1 MEKYIGKKI
10 LVVGLGLQGG
20 GVGIAKYFA
29 DLGANVTVTDKKS
42 EKQLSPSIE
51 ALKDYEITFHLGGH
65 QQDDFLSAD
74 IIFKGPSVL
83 WTTPEIVAAEKKGI
97 PVEMELSFFAANFP
111 GKIIGV
117 TGTRGKSTTTSMIF
131 NLLKLSNFPAFLG
144 GGFPGIST
152 INYLK
157 TLKETDWV
165 VAEISS
171 WALSGFHR
179 KKISP
184 HIAVMTNIYPDHL
197 NYYNRMDDYIYD
209 KKAIFL
215 YQKKDDYF
223 ILNESLQFKDIKSK
237 NPHLDFTVSM
247 LPQLTNAP
255 RPVTGGTLYALS
267 VLRASRAQPQAWNYI
282 AYLTSPGDNARF
294 VNDVQGVI
302 PQRALLPAYD
312 KEAVR
317 SVFAKSMLA
326 LKIWNNPNPKSTR
339 AIFSDMIENYALG
352 KASLSD
358 AIRQANTQLVRITP
372 R

>member
-1 MEKYIGKKI
+1 MEKYVGKKI

-171 WALSGFHR
+171 WALS
-179 KKISP
+179 
-184 HIAVMTNIYPDHL
+184 
-197 NYYNRMDDYIYD
+197 
-209 KKAIFL
+209 
-215 YQKKDDYF
+215 
-223 ILNESLQFKDIKSK
+223 
-237 NPHLDFTVSM
+237 
-247 LPQLTNAP
+247 
-255 RPVTGGTLYALS
+255 
-267 VLRASRAQPQAWNYI
+267 
-282 AYLTSPGDNARF
+282 
-294 VNDVQGVI
+294 
-302 PQRALLPAYD
+302 
-312 KEAVR
+312 
-317 SVFAKSMLA
+317 
-326 LKIWNNPNPKSTR
+326 
-339 AIFSDMIENYALG
+339 
-352 KASLSD
+352 
-358 AIRQANTQLVRITP
+358 
-372 R
+372 